1 MNKDEL
7 DGKADALEGRVK
19 QGVGDPTDNDRLRDE
34 GVVDDQGVVGTLAMA
49 PSSRAKKTTS
59 DDADRIE
66 RLHRV
71 LKRLE
76 QVCGQAEDLF
86 QMARELRSGGP
97 LDALR
102 AALLAS

>member
-1 MNKDEL
+1 M
-7 DGKADALEGRVK
+7 
-19 QGVGDPTDNDRLRDE
+19 
-34 GVVDDQGVVGTLAMA
+34 
-49 PSSRAKKTTS
+49 S

-86 QMARELRSGGP
+86 QMARELKVEAGHSMQLVRDEVNDRPKRPSRKAARAKKTRSKQKR
-97 LDALR
+97 R
-102 AALLAS
+102 ARAN

>member
-1 MNKDEL
+1 M
-7 DGKADALEGRVK
+7 
-19 QGVGDPTDNDRLRDE
+19 
-34 GVVDDQGVVGTLAMA
+34 
-49 PSSRAKKTTS
+49 S

-86 QMARELRSGGP
+86 QMARELKVEAGHSMRLVRDEVSDLPKRGSRNK
-97 LDALR
+97 AR
-102 AALLAS
+102 APKKKSPKRKRR

>member
-1 MNKDEL
+1 M
-7 DGKADALEGRVK
+7 
-19 QGVGDPTDNDRLRDE
+19 
-34 GVVDDQGVVGTLAMA
+34 
-49 PSSRAKKTTS
+49 S

-86 QMARELRSGGP
+86 QMARELKVEAGHSMHLVRDEVSDLPKRGSRKKARTP
-97 LDALR
+97 KKKRPKRKWL
-102 AALLAS
+102 